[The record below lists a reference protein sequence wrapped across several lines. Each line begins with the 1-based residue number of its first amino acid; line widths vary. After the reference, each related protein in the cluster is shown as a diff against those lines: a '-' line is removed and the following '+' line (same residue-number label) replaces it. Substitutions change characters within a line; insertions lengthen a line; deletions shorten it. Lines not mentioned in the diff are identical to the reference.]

1 MHALPACQ
9 DLPFAP
15 DQRRQAGA
23 RQRIVL
29 LRPRVFRMELC
40 SASTN
45 RPCSTMAINAPCV

>member
-1 MHALPACQ
+1 MHALAACQ
-9 DLPFAP
+9 DLPFAL

-29 LRPRVFRMELC
+29 LRPRIFRMELR

-45 RPCSTMAINAPCV
+45 RSCSIMAINAACV